1 MSVESLRVRQPTVEF
16 WRATRRTV
24 VTVLFGDRVGV
35 TLFLGALV
43 FVAAYWRVGV
53 FVTDNWTVANTMV
66 AVADGHLH
74 VDRIV
79 YGPGPNTPGMHL
91 VDGRLYGRNYGHV
104 VATLP
109 FVWLLQGLAGVADLR
124 VAVAGLWSL
133 VLLGF
138 AVNLGA
144 LLDRPRTGALLGSF
158 VALGAFA
165 ANVALATP
173 LPERWIHLLALQSS
187 TLVAT
192 ALLAV
197 VLYRLGTRVY
207 DRRVGLFAGGT
218 AVLATSLGFWASIP
232 KRHVVTALLLA
243 LVLYSF
249 YRSREELAVETRY
262 RALAYAWIGLLAW
275 VHAPEALAAFVALV
289 VVDVPTART
298 NDARTLAVVGGAFL
312 LSLLPFFLTNQLIA
326 GNPIEPPRLL
336 PSYGGGEDV
345 FGLSDTGGGG
355 AGGGGAGGGGTQ
367 LVPPALSTLFAAT
380 VGKFTLFASLFTR
393 GAAVAVTEPDRL
405 YHTFV
410 HSGYIPHVAAR
421 DGGQAINLALLES
434 MPLLAALG
442 ALPAV
447 AVRAARDRPRLRR
460 WLASP
465 AGQTDLL
472 VGVSTLLLV
481 LIYIPRLPL
490 HAMVT
495 VRYLVPVVPGLVY
508 LLVRL
513 SPVRRAVCTNP
524 RSLLFAYAASVL
536 VGGQLLVIAL
546 LLTAPSLGEAVQLHA
561 WLGLATAFP
570 LGAWV
575 LVATA
580 TDREAPR
587 VGAVLLGLAAGT
599 TTVFLLLSGLVYFA
613 YAGDFALPLS
623 QRVSEAL
630 ALL

>member
-1 MSVESLRVRQPTVEF
+1 MSVVYSLRDGDRLGRVHDTTKRLY
-16 WRATRRTV
+16 AL
-24 VTVLFGDRVGV
+24 LFGDRLGV
-35 TLFLGALV
+35 TVFLGSLAFLAL
-43 FVAAYWRVGV
+43 YWRVGV
-53 FVTDNWTVANTMV
+53 FITDNWTVANTMV

-104 VATLP
+104 VAALP
-109 FVWLLQGLAGVADLR
+109 FVWLLQGLAWVADLR

-133 VLLGF
+133 LLLGF
-138 AVNLGA
+138 AVNLGS
-144 LLDRPRTGALLGSF
+144 L
-158 VALGAFA
+158 VALGAFV

-192 ALLAV
+192 AFLGV

-249 YRSREELAVETRY
+249 YRSREEIATETRY
-262 RALAYAWIGLLAW
+262 RALAYVWVGLLAW

-298 NDARTLAVVGGAFL
+298 NDARTLSVVGGAFL
-312 LSLLPFFLTNQLIA
+312 LSLAPFFLTNQLIA
-326 GNPIEPPRLL
+326 GNPVEPPRLL

-345 FGLSDTGGGG
+345 FGLGDAGSSGAV
-355 AGGGGAGGGGTQ
+355 AGGGGAGSSGGSQ
-367 LVPPALSTLFAAT
+367 LLPPALATLFAAT
-380 VGKFTLFASLFTR
+380 VGKFTLFASLFTE
-393 GAAVAVTEPDRL
+393 GAAVAVTQPDRL

-410 HSGYIPHVAAR
+410 HSGYIPRVAAR
-421 DGGQAINLALLES
+421 DGGQAINLALVES
-434 MPLLAALG
+434 MPLLAALA
-442 ALPAV
+442 ALPAL
-447 AVRAARDRPRLRR
+447 AVRAARDRPRLGR
-460 WLASP
+460 WLTSP

-472 VGVSTLLLV
+472 VGAYAMLV
-481 LIYIPRLPL
+481 TLIYLPRLPL

-495 VRYLVPVVPGLVY
+495 VRYLVPLVPGLVY

-513 SPVRRAVCTNP
+513 SPVRRAVRTNP
-524 RSLLFAYAASVL
+524 RPLLFAYAASVL
-536 VGGQLLVIAL
+536 IGGQVLLLAL
-546 LLTAPSLGEAVQLHA
+546 LLTAPSRGEAVQLHA
-561 WLGLATAFP
+561 WLGLATAVP
-570 LGAWV
+570 LGAWA